1 MRRLWVNLSTDLN
14 PSQPVSGLPKPVEV
28 QVLPKPVEV
37 QVLPKP
43 VEATQVQPMHASSC
57 PPDHQPM
64 ERVQQKASSSH
75 LEMSPDLPGS
85 VQHQFSFPSCDVV

>member
-28 QVLPKPVEV
+28 QVLPKPVE
-37 QVLPKP
+37 
-43 VEATQVQPMHASSC
+43 AIQVQPMHASSC
-57 PPDHQPM
+57 LPDHQPM
-64 ERVQQKASSSH
+64 ERGQQKASSSH

-85 VQHQFSFPSCDVV
+85 VQHQFSFPRCDHTF

>member
-14 PSQPVSGLPKPVEV
+14 PSQPVSVLPKPVEV

-57 PPDHQPM
+57 LTDHQPM
-64 ERVQQKASSSH
+64 ERGQQKASSSH
-75 LEMSPDLPGS
+75 SEMSPDLPGS
-85 VQHQFSFPSCDVV
+85 VQHQFSFPRCDVV